1 LFCYTSL
8 LDTYDTLIR
17 VSKMNGRKASADS
30 TMTLT
35 DQRSLI
41 RGELAR
47 IQGRQGKAF
56 EALDQSGFTVLD
68 SPAVREILQR
78 VESGASSGVVIAY
91 GDRLARNAWDLGGF
105 FSRMEKAGAE
115 IHDASMPGID
125 YRTPEG
131 RQLTMMRGVSSEG
144 VYFAS
149 KRRGDNVAD
158 QVVARGV
165 ANAVP
170 YGYRRNEGS
179 DPSKDTK
186 ALVPHPEHAAVVRRI
201 FALRLEGQRVA
212 AIMRILNDA
221 GVPSPKGRK
230 WSRSTVE
237 TIIRNEVY
245 TGVVILGERRN
256 ENAHEPLVSK
266 ADWRRVQSTRAVT
279 LSGTYKAGLAGGLV
293 VCSGCGRLMKTAG
306 RPGKL
311 TYSCRGGTAD
321 GPCPRPVHVTK
332 AIADELVL
340 QTLAEALDKTSFAVY
355 ASEAQVAEAK
365 AKLDEAKAAKGAWLE
380 KADVVG
386 LSADDLRV
394 ALAARDVSI
403 AAAAAV
409 YEELLTATEETA
421 DLPRDGA
428 AFMKL
433 GETGKRRVAA
443 SLIDRIVVSPPL
455 RGGTPADRLDIIFRH
470 RG

>member
-1 LFCYTSL
+1 VNS
-8 LDTYDTLIR
+8 YDTLIR

-41 RGELAR
+41 KGELAR
-47 IQGRQGKAF
+47 ISGRQGKVF

-68 SPAVREILQR
+68 SPAVAELIARI
-78 VESGASSGVVIAY
+78 ESGQSRGIVIAY

-105 FSRMEKAGAE
+105 YKRMEKAGGE

-131 RQLTMMRGVSSEG
+131 RQLTMMRGVANEEK
-144 VYFAS
+144 YFSS

-170 YGYRRNEGS
+170 YGYQRNNGS
-179 DPSKDTK
+179 DSTKDTK
-186 ALVPHPEHAAVVRRI
+186 MLVPHPEHAAVIKRI

-221 GVPSPKGRK
+221 GVPSPKGRS

-237 TIIRNEVY
+237 TIVKNEVY
-245 TGVVILGERRN
+245 TGVVKLGARRN
-256 ENAHEPLVSK
+256 EKAHEPLVSK
-266 ADWRRVQSTRAVT
+266 SDWKRVQSTQAVT
-279 LSGTYKAGLAGGLV
+279 LSGTYKSGLAGGLV

-306 RPGKL
+306 HPGKL
-311 TYSCRGGTAD
+311 TYSCRGSTAD
-321 GPCPRPVHVTK
+321 GLCPRPVHVMK
-332 AIADELVL
+332 PVVDELVL
-340 QTLAEALDKTSFAVY
+340 RTLAEALDQTSFDVY
-355 ASEAQVAEAK
+355 ASDAQVTEAK
-365 AKLDEAKAAKGAWLE
+365 AKLDAAKAAKAAWLE

-386 LSADDLRV
+386 LSADDLKV
-394 ALAARDVSI
+394 ALAARD
-403 AAAAAV
+403 AAV
-409 YEELLTATEETA
+409 ATAEASYEELLAATEETA

-433 GETGKRRVAA
+433 DETSRRRVAA

-455 RGGTPADRLDIIFRH
+455 AGGAPEDRLDVVFKQRW
-470 RG
+470 